1 MANGVGQQK
10 VQQNGNSSA
19 KKKKIYNAELR
30 IGCGR
35 HTLREKVYPYIM

>member
-1 MANGVGQQK
+1 MEWGNKKCNKMEIA
-10 VQQNGNSSA
+10 VQ
-19 KKKKIYNAELR
+19 KKKKKYNAELR